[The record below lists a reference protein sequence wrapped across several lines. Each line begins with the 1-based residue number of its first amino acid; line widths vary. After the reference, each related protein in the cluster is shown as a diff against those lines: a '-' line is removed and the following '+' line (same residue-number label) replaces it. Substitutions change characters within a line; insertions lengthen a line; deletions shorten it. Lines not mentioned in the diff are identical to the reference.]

1 MKNWIWTAVFTISIQ
16 FSSKSNVRLR
26 NGISVWF
33 IQRVELNLKFNSW
46 LQITWTIDNEPR
58 QMKQIIVSSI
68 MARFCSKTT
77 TFLLLVIKMSPS
89 IFGIVSFSS
98 KIFRLLFLC
107 AYIRGTYA
115 SLRIYK
121 MRLFNFRHLYADL
134 KCFFWIHNSKKQL
147 FNMFYFTLRGNMVHS
162 YDHFTLTKLAHLK
175 IKIPGQNQ
183 Q

>member
-1 MKNWIWTAVFTISIQ
+1 MKNWLWTAVITISIQ

-46 LQITWTIDNEPR
+46 LQITWTIDNETR

-134 KCFFWIHNSKKQL
+134 KCFFFGFIIQRSNYSTC
-147 FNMFYFTLRGNMVHS
+147 FTL
-162 YDHFTLTKLAHLK
+162 
-175 IKIPGQNQ
+175 P
-183 Q
+183 

>member
-1 MKNWIWTAVFTISIQ
+1 MIIDFTLFNKLNFWMENQ
-16 FSSKSNVRLR
+16 TGFLNEKLTLDSSHYYFHPIFFKIKCTR

-134 KCFFWIHNSKKQL
+134 KCFFFGFIIQRSNYSTC
-147 FNMFYFTLRGNMVHS
+147 FTL
-162 YDHFTLTKLAHLK
+162 
-175 IKIPGQNQ
+175 P
-183 Q
+183 